1 MFLKNEADAEKIN
14 LLQAEME
21 KIDNTKI
28 ESLHTTKGK
37 TIVATPDKIYWK
49 WYLISTQKLVFPH

>member
-49 WYLISTQKLVFPH
+49 